1 MRLFEF
7 ADSNPLRV
15 KLAAVVSQLKSRIED
30 TNTTEPM
37 TTDAFL
43 ELLANN
49 GIQLEKSDLYDMVK
63 KDPLSNLIQN
73 INGHEVI
80 FKGQTSNE
88 EGDLDPGENEKTRE
102 KMAKAAMK

>member
-102 KMAKAAMK
+102 KMAKSAMK